1 MRKIKK
7 IAVLGSGI
15 MGSRIACHF
24 ANIGVEVLLLDITPS
39 ELNESEKKKNLSL
52 KDTSV
57 KNRVVND
64 SLLNTLKTKP
74 SPIYKKSF
82 SSYITIGNFEEDLQK
97 IKDCDWVL
105 EAIVERL
112 DIKQKLFEKIDQF
125 KSKGTIISSNT
136 SGIPINLIAEG
147 RSEDFKSNFCG
158 THFFNPPRYLQLLEI
173 IPTKN
178 TSSNL
183 VKFLMNY
190 GEKFLGKTTVLCK
203 DTPAFI
209 ANRIG
214 IFSIMKTLD
223 SMKNFNLTI
232 DEIDMLTGPI
242 IGRPKS
248 ATFRTSDLVG
258 LDTLVKVS
266 KNLYDTL
273 KDDEARQTFKIP
285 DFIAKM
291 EEKNWLGD
299 KTKQG
304 FYKKI
309 VNEKGERKIL
319 TLDLKTFEYK
329 NKQKVIFNL
338 LNKARKTE
346 NTEEKYQILI
356 TSDNTVSGF
365 YKDIFYS
372 LFSYVSNRI
381 PEVSDDIYKIDDA
394 MKTGFGWSLGPFEI
408 WDALGVGKSLNEMK
422 SYGVASWV
430 NKMIQNKFSS
440 FYKTKNGIKQFYD
453 YASQLYQDIPG
464 QKERITLANL
474 TKNNVV
480 WDNSGCSLYDIGDGI
495 LNLEFHTKM
504 NTMGS
509 EVLQGIQQS
518 ISIAEKNFS
527 GLVIANEAQN
537 FSAGANLAIILM
549 YAAEQEFDEIDLMI
563 QQFQNTTTRARFS
576 SIPVV
581 VAPRGLTLGG
591 GCELTLH
598 ADYVQAAA
606 ETYIGLVEFGVGL
619 IPAGGG
625 TKELVLRVSDSNK
638 QGDVELNNLYNAFLN
653 IGTAKVA
660 TSAHEAKDLNFLRKQ
675 DGISMN
681 LNLQI
686 NDAKRE
692 CLRLRHTNYTK
703 PSIRKDIKVQGKT
716 ALSLFLA
723 GIDSMLNGNY
733 ISEHDAKIATKLA
746 YVMSGGDLS
755 SPTNVSEQYLLDLER
770 EAFLSLCGEQKTLQ
784 RIEHMLKTGKP
795 LRN

>member
-39 ELNESEKKKNLSL
+39 ELNESEKKKNLTL
-52 KDTSV
+52 KDSAV
-57 KNRVVND
+57 RNRIAND

-82 SSYITIGNFEEDLQK
+82 ISYITIGNLEDDLQK
-97 IKDCDWVL
+97 IKDCDWIL
-105 EAIVERL
+105 EAIIEKL
-112 DIKQKLFEKIDQF
+112 DVKKELFEKIDQF
-125 KSKGTIISSNT
+125 KSEGTIISSNT

-173 IPTKN
+173 IPTEK
-178 TSSNL
+178 TSSEL
-183 VKFLMNY
+183 VSFLMNY
-190 GEKFLGKTTVLCK
+190 GENFLGKTSVLCK

-214 IFSIMKTLD
+214 IFSIMKVLD
-223 SMKNFNLTI
+223 SMKKFSLTI
-232 DEIDMLTGPI
+232 DEIDALTGPI

-258 LDTLVKVS
+258 LDTLIKVS

-273 KDDEARQTFKIP
+273 KNDEAHQIFKIP
-285 DFIAKM
+285 DFVARM

-304 FYKKI
+304 FYKKT

-319 TLDLKTFEYK
+319 TLDLNTFEYK
-329 NKQKVIFNL
+329 SKQKVRFEL
-338 LNKARKTE
+338 LGKARKTE
-346 NTEEKYQILI
+346 NIKERYQILI
-356 TSDNTVSGF
+356 NSNETVSEF
-365 YKDIFYS
+365 YKDVFYS
-372 LFSYVSNRI
+372 LFSYVSNKI
-381 PEVSDDIYKIDDA
+381 PEISDDIYKIDDA

-408 WDALGVGKSLNEMK
+408 WDTLGIENTLNDMK
-422 SYGVASWV
+422 SYGVAPWV
-430 NKMIQNKFSS
+430 NTMILNKFTS
-440 FYKTKNGIKQFYD
+440 FYQTKKGVKQFYNC
-453 YASQLYQDIPG
+453 ASQLYQDIPG
-464 QKERITLANL
+464 QKQKITLTNL
-474 TKNNVV
+474 TKNNIV
-480 WDNSGCSLYDIGDGI
+480 WSNSGCSLYDIGDGI

-518 ISIAEKNFS
+518 ISITEKNFS

-549 YAAEQEFDEIDLMI
+549 YAVEQEFDEIDLMI

-625 TKELVLRVSDSNK
+625 TKESVLRVSDSIK

-660 TSAHEAKDLNFLRKQ
+660 TSAHEAKDLHILREQ
-675 DGISMN
+675 DGISIN
-681 LNLQI
+681 VNLQI
-686 NDAKRE
+686 SDAKRE
-692 CLRLRHTNYTK
+692 CLRLACNNYTK
-703 PSIRKDIKVQGKT
+703 PSIRKDVRAQGKT

-723 GIDSMLNGNY
+723 GIDGMLNGNY
-733 ISEHDAKIATKLA
+733 ISKHDAKIATKLA
-746 YVMSGGDLS
+746 YVMSGGNLS
-755 SPTNVSEQYLLDLER
+755 YPTNVSEQYFLDLER

>member
-39 ELNESEKKKNLSL
+39 ELNESEKKKNLTL
-52 KDTSV
+52 KDSAV
-57 KNRVVND
+57 KNRIAND

-82 SSYITIGNFEEDLQK
+82 ASYITIGNLEDDLQK
-97 IKDCDWVL
+97 IKDCDWIL
-105 EAIVERL
+105 EAIIEKL
-112 DIKQKLFEKIDQF
+112 DVKKELFEKIDQF
-125 KSKGTIISSNT
+125 KSEGTIISSNT

-173 IPTKN
+173 IPTKK
-178 TSSNL
+178 TSSEL
-183 VKFLMNY
+183 VSFLMSY
-190 GEKFLGKTTVLCK
+190 GENFLGKTTVLCK

-214 IFSIMKTLD
+214 IFSIMKVLD
-223 SMKNFNLTI
+223 SMKKFNLTI
-232 DEIDMLTGPI
+232 DEIDTLTGPI

-258 LDTLVKVS
+258 LDTLIKVS

-273 KDDEARQTFKIP
+273 KNDEAHQIFKIP
-285 DFIAKM
+285 DFVARM

-304 FYKKI
+304 FYKKT

-319 TLDLKTFEYK
+319 TLDLNTFEYK
-329 NKQKVIFNL
+329 SKQKVRFGL
-338 LNKARKTE
+338 LGKARKTE
-346 NTEEKYQILI
+346 NIKERYQIL
-356 TSDNTVSGF
+356 TNSNETVSEF
-365 YKDIFYS
+365 YKDVFYS
-372 LFSYVSNRI
+372 LFSYVSNKI
-381 PEVSDDIYKIDDA
+381 PEISDDIYKIDDA

-408 WDALGVGKSLNEMK
+408 WDTLGVENTLDDMQ
-422 SYGVASWV
+422 SYGIAPWV
-430 NKMIQNKFSS
+430 NTMVLNKFTS
-440 FYKTKNGIKQFYD
+440 FYQTKKGIKQFYNC
-453 YASQLYQDIPG
+453 ASQLYQDIPG
-464 QKERITLANL
+464 QKQKITLTNL
-474 TKNNVV
+474 TKSNIV
-480 WDNSGCSLYDIGDGI
+480 WNNSGCSLYDIGDGI

-518 ISIAEKNFS
+518 ISITEKDFS

-625 TKELVLRVSDSNK
+625 TKELVLRVSDSIK

-660 TSAHEAKDLNFLRKQ
+660 TSAHEAKDLHILRKQ
-675 DGISMN
+675 DGISIN

-686 NDAKRE
+686 SDAKRE
-692 CLRLRHTNYTK
+692 CLRLVRTNYTK
-703 PSIRKDIKVQGKT
+703 PSIRKDVRAQGKT
-716 ALSLFLA
+716 ALSLFLT
-723 GIDSMLNGNY
+723 GIDGMLNGNY
-733 ISEHDAKIATKLA
+733 ISKYDAKIATKLA
-746 YVMSGGDLS
+746 YVMCGGDLS
-755 SPTNVSEQYLLDLER
+755 SPTNVSEQYFLDLER

>member
-39 ELNESEKKKNLSL
+39 ELNESEKKKNLTL
-52 KDTSV
+52 KDSAV
-57 KNRVVND
+57 KNRIAND

-82 SSYITIGNFEEDLQK
+82 ASYITIGNLEDDLQK
-97 IKDCDWVL
+97 IKDCDWIL
-105 EAIVERL
+105 EAIIEKL
-112 DIKQKLFEKIDQF
+112 DVKKELFEKIDQF
-125 KSKGTIISSNT
+125 KSEGTIISSNT

-173 IPTKN
+173 IPTKK
-178 TSSNL
+178 TSSEL
-183 VKFLMNY
+183 VSFLMSY
-190 GEKFLGKTTVLCK
+190 GENFLGKTTVLCK

-214 IFSIMKTLD
+214 IFSIMKVLD
-223 SMKNFNLTI
+223 SMKKFNLTI
-232 DEIDMLTGPI
+232 DEIDTLTGPI

-258 LDTLVKVS
+258 LDTLIKVS

-273 KDDEARQTFKIP
+273 KNDEAHQIFKIP
-285 DFIAKM
+285 DFVARM

-304 FYKKI
+304 FYKKT

-319 TLDLKTFEYK
+319 TLDLNTFEYK
-329 NKQKVIFNL
+329 SKQKVRFGL
-338 LNKARKTE
+338 LGKARKTE
-346 NTEEKYQILI
+346 NIKERYQIL
-356 TSDNTVSGF
+356 TNSNETVSEF
-365 YKDIFYS
+365 YKDVFYS
-372 LFSYVSNRI
+372 LFSYVSNKI
-381 PEVSDDIYKIDDA
+381 TEISDDIYKIDDA

-408 WDALGVGKSLNEMK
+408 WDTLGVENTLDDMQ
-422 SYGVASWV
+422 SYGIAPWV
-430 NKMIQNKFSS
+430 NTMVLNKFTS
-440 FYKTKNGIKQFYD
+440 FYQTKKGIKQFYNC
-453 YASQLYQDIPG
+453 ASQLYQDIPG
-464 QKERITLANL
+464 QKQKITLTNL
-474 TKNNVV
+474 TKSNIV
-480 WDNSGCSLYDIGDGI
+480 WNNSGCSLYDIGDGI

-518 ISIAEKNFS
+518 ISITEKDFS

-625 TKELVLRVSDSNK
+625 TKELVLRVSDSIK

-660 TSAHEAKDLNFLRKQ
+660 TSAHEAKDLHILRKQ
-675 DGISMN
+675 DGISIN

-686 NDAKRE
+686 SDAKRE
-692 CLRLRHTNYTK
+692 CLRLVRTNYTK
-703 PSIRKDIKVQGKT
+703 PSIRKDVRAQGKT
-716 ALSLFLA
+716 ALSLFLT
-723 GIDSMLNGNY
+723 GIDGMLNGNY
-733 ISEHDAKIATKLA
+733 ISKYDAKIATKLA
-746 YVMSGGDLS
+746 YVMCGGDLS
-755 SPTNVSEQYLLDLER
+755 SPTNVSEQYFLDLER